1 MTDKKR
7 RNAQGETDEERA
19 YKKALKAA
27 YENDAYWLK
36 YLDDRD
42 YETIFVYGEE
52 TPEQT
57 RDRRNQAAIEG
68 AYCDALETRT
78 EEEALAF
85 VLAAIESVKAAD
97 RYAEWS
103 KEQIEKNKRER
114 AERRARGEDDGFN
127 DFTDDI
133 PF

>member
-19 YKKALKAA
+19 YEKALKAT

-36 YLDDRD
+36 YLDGRD

-57 RDRRNQAAIEG
+57 RDRRNQAAIRG
-68 AYCDALETRT
+68 AYLDARQTRS

-85 VLAAIESVKAAD
+85 VLDVIESVKAAD
-97 RYAEWS
+97 RFDKWVREGR
-103 KEQIEKNKRER
+103 EK
-114 AERRARGEDDGFN
+114 A
-127 DFTDDI
+127 TPDDI
-133 PF
+133 AEFGDDLPF